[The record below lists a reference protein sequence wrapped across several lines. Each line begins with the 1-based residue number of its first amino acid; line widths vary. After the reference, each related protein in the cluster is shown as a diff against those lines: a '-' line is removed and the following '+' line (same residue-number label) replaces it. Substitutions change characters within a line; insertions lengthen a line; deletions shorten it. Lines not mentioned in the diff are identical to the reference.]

1 VVPPWRLCG
10 RFSVRRLSRRK
21 KFKNRCDCA
30 AAFDKLAELKTTTPH
45 PEPQSGSPFGHR
57 DFFTFWTGSFLSGIG
72 SQFTTVAMAWQI
84 YELTN
89 SPLQIG
95 LLGLARAIPQAIL
108 LLVAGLLADAVNR
121 RKLMMFTQIGLFGVS
136 LSLGV
141 LTITGHA
148 SAPILYGATV
158 ALAIFSS
165 LETPSRQSI
174 IPNLVPREILP
185 RALALQG
192 TQRYIPI
199 IAGPSLAG
207 VVLAVSGPAACY
219 LVDAVSWLAMLSAL
233 AMLRTRLQEGPGFR
247 SISFNALR
255 EGLNFVMSH
264 GVIFP
269 LMLLDFGAT
278 FFGNAR
284 ALFPIYARD
293 ILFVGPT
300 GLGILY
306 SARAIGSFASAMA
319 LSFFGPVRRAGRWIF
334 IGITLYGVSTMLF
347 AYSHVFWFSV
357 LMLAVSGGGDTT
369 SAILRTTINQLNTP
383 DDLRGRMSSI
393 NSIFT
398 SSGPQVGQFESGLVA
413 AWLGTEMSALSGGA
427 AVLVILAAIEL
438 AFPHVRRFKIRED
451 TVPQDSPRSDQLRK

>member
-1 VVPPWRLCG
+1 
-10 RFSVRRLSRRK
+10 
-21 KFKNRCDCA
+21 
-30 AAFDKLAELKTTTPH
+30 
-45 PEPQSGSPFGHR
+45 
-57 DFFTFWTGSFLSGIG
+57 
-72 SQFTTVAMAWQI
+72 MAWQI

-121 RKLMMFTQIGLFGVS
+121 RKLMMVTQIGLFGVS
-136 LSLGV
+136 LSLGL

-192 TQRYIPI
+192 TQRYIPV

-207 VVLAVSGPAACY
+207 VVLAISGPAACY

-247 SISFNALR
+247 SVSFNALR

-306 SARAIGSFASAMA
+306 SARSYSLLRFRNGPEFFRARAPRRPLDLYRHYA
-319 LSFFGPVRRAGRWIF
+319 LRCRTR
-334 IGITLYGVSTMLF
+334 LF
-347 AYSHVFWFSV
+347 AHSHVFGFGV
-357 LMLAVSGGGDTT
+357 DAGRLGGGDTT
-369 SAILRTTINQLNTP
+369 SAILRTTINQLNMPTIP
-383 DDLRGRMSSI
+383 PLLDVVDQQHLYEQRAAGRPVRIRARSGVARNGDVGAERRRRGPG
-393 NSIFT
+393 
-398 SSGPQVGQFESGLVA
+398 GPCRVQ
-413 AWLGTEMSALSGGA
+413 
-427 AVLVILAAIEL
+427 L
-438 AFPHVRRFKIRED
+438 AFPMCGGSRSGKRR
-451 TVPQDSPRSDQLRK
+451 RSRIPPDQFRKSQ